1 MCAFIAL
8 SVNAAA
14 TCPPL
19 QIQNKAVTAEFSSCT
34 GEFVRLSRS
43 ANGTSGRNF
52 VDGNTTARDHG
63 PFAIWVSTRTPACTH
78 ARTHEH
84 THAACKLAYRVH
96 TLRHAR
102 HTHCDR
108 CTCAAAMIVCMVPR
122 WCACSIV
129 HAFVHAIAL
138 HAWPMLVSEE
148 WCSIFIPVQRSHMRT
163 WFRVACY
170 FLRLYSVIFVAAD

>member
-19 QIQNKAVTAEFSSCT
+19 QIQNEAVTAEFSSCT

-63 PFAIWVSTRTPACTH
+63 PFAIWVSTRPPARPS
-78 ARTHEH
+78 ARTGEQMP
-84 THAACKLAYRVH
+84 HAILAYRVH

-102 HTHCDR
+102 HT
-108 CTCAAAMIVCMVPR
+108 
-122 WCACSIV
+122 
-129 HAFVHAIAL
+129 AIDAP
-138 HAWPMLVSEE
+138 AP
-148 WCSIFIPVQRSHMRT
+148 
-163 WFRVACY
+163 
-170 FLRLYSVIFVAAD
+170 LR

>member
-1 MCAFIAL
+1 MCAFLAL

-19 QIQNKAVTAEFSSCT
+19 QIQNEAVTVEFSSCT

-78 ARTHEH
+78 EQASV
-84 THAACKLAYRVH
+84 ACKLAYRVH

-102 HTHCDR
+102 HAPID
-108 CTCAAAMIVCMVPR
+108 
-122 WCACSIV
+122 
-129 HAFVHAIAL
+129 AL
-138 HAWPMLVSEE
+138 EP
-148 WCSIFIPVQRSHMRT
+148 
-163 WFRVACY
+163 
-170 FLRLYSVIFVAAD
+170 LR